1 MEIKLLED
9 HIDILK
15 RKLKISWMDLEQQKQ
30 EYEKKIEK
38 IKEDVQEKHNFLI
51 RQLMQ

>member
-15 RKLKISWMDLEQQKQ
+15 RKLKISWMDLEKQKQ
-30 EYEKKIEK
+30 EYEKKIAK